1 MNRPRDERMWEQGWD
16 GHADAQLRRLSLL
29 TLAQKLDW
37 LEQAHARVRLMQSPP
52 DVVRESSPGTTPP
65 EVRHGES

>member
-1 MNRPRDERMWEQGWD
+1 MSAPRDERVWEQGWD

-37 LEQAHARVRLMQSPP
+37 LEEAHSRVRRLRAQPG
-52 DVVRESSPGTTPP
+52 VVRESATGPKFP
-65 EVRHGES
+65 EVRNDES